1 MFVLFFVFWF
11 FFFFKKKTAYEMR
24 ISDWS
29 SDVCSSDLGPG
40 EAARIDFVVDL
51 TGSPPNGN
59 YGTLANQNHAFDS
72 HYNANGASALFTNI
86 TNSSSVR
93 LVARDDIDTDNDI
106 GDGVKDTITKVA
118 ISFNNAT
125 LSVTANGTY
134 NVGGQN
140 FTVTF
145 ANDEATVAGVVANTV
160 VAGFTADGYN
170 KIGRANL

>member
-1 MFVLFFVFWF
+1 
-11 FFFFKKKTAYEMR
+11 MR

-29 SDVCSSDLGPG
+29 ADVCSSDLVNTSANAIGVSGGQSLGPG

-106 GDGVKDTITKVA
+106 GDGVKDTITKDA

-125 LSVTANGTY
+125 L
-134 NVGGQN
+134 
-140 FTVTF
+140 
-145 ANDEATVAGVVANTV
+145 
-160 VAGFTADGYN
+160 
-170 KIGRANL
+170 